1 MGDKITPDKL
11 AKTYLRIRA
20 ERSILSAKYKE
31 EDGNL
36 IRQLDIIKQA
46 MLDHCEDHN
55 VESVR
60 TSEGLFFRSAKKKYW
75 VSEWD
80 AIHKLIVEQNA
91 PQLLDKRINQA
102 NMKEFL
108 EENPDLKP
116 EGLEIEEELTISVR
130 KA

>member
-1 MGDKITPDKL
+1 MGDKVTPDKL

-20 ERSILSAKYKE
+20 ERSMLSATYKE
-31 EDGNL
+31 DDGKL
-36 IRQLDIIKQA
+36 IRQMDTIKQA
-46 MLDHCEDHN
+46 MLDHCEAHN

-60 TSEGLFFRSAKKKYW
+60 TSEGLFFRSTKKKYW

-80 AIHKLIVEQNA
+80 AIHRLIVEENA

-102 NMKEFL
+102 NMREFL
-108 EENPDLKP
+108 EENPDLMP

-130 KA
+130 KK

>member
-1 MGDKITPDKL
+1 MGDKVTPDKL

-20 ERSILSAKYKE
+20 ERSMLSAKYKE

-36 IRQLDIIKQA
+36 IRQLDVIKQA

-60 TSEGLFFRSAKKKYW
+60 TSEGLFFRSTKKKYW

-80 AIHKLIVEQNA
+80 AIHKLIVEENA

-102 NMKEFL
+102 NMREFL

-116 EGLEIEEELTISVR
+116 EGLEIEEEVTISVR
-130 KA
+130 KK

>member
-1 MGDKITPDKL
+1 MGDKITRDKL
-11 AKTYLRIRA
+11 AKTFLRIRR
-20 ERSILSAKYKE
+20 ERSMLSAKYKE

-36 IRQLDIIKQA
+36 IRQLDTIKQA

-60 TSEGLFFRSAKKKYW
+60 TSEGLFFRSTKKKYW

-80 AIHKLIVEQNA
+80 AIHKLIVEENA

-102 NMKEFL
+102 NMREFL

-116 EGLEIEEELTISVR
+116 EGLEIEEEVTISVR

>member
-1 MGDKITPDKL
+1 MGNKITPDKL

-20 ERSILSAKYKE
+20 ERSMLSAKYKE
-31 EDGNL
+31 EDGKL
-36 IRQLDIIKQA
+36 IRQMDTVKQA
-46 MLDHCEDHN
+46 MLDHCEAHN

-60 TSEGLFFRSAKKKYW
+60 TSEGLFFRSTKKKYW

-80 AIHKLIVEQNA
+80 AMHRLIVEENA

-102 NMKEFL
+102 NMREFL

-116 EGLEIEEELTISVR
+116 EGLEIEEEVTISVR
-130 KA
+130 KK

>member
-20 ERSILSAKYKE
+20 ERSMLSAKYKE

-36 IRQLDIIKQA
+36 VRQLDTIKQA
-46 MLDHCEDHN
+46 MLDHCEVHN

-60 TSEGLFFRSAKKKYW
+60 TSEGLFFRSTKKKYW

-80 AIHKLIVEQNA
+80 AIHKLIVEENA

-102 NMKEFL
+102 NMKQFL

-116 EGLEIEEELTISVR
+116 EGLEVEEEVTISVR
-130 KA
+130 KK

>member
-20 ERSILSAKYKE
+20 ERSMLSAKYKE

-36 IRQLDIIKQA
+36 IRQLDVVKQA

-60 TSEGLFFRSAKKKYW
+60 TSEGLFFRSTKKKYW

-80 AIHKLIVEQNA
+80 AIHKLIVEENA

-102 NMKEFL
+102 NMREFL

-116 EGLEIEEELTISVR
+116 EGLEIEEEVTISVR
-130 KA
+130 KK

>member
-1 MGDKITPDKL
+1 MGDKVTPDKL

-20 ERSILSAKYKE
+20 ERSMLSAKYKE

-36 IRQLDIIKQA
+36 IRQMDTVKQA
-46 MLDHCEDHN
+46 MLDHCEAHN

-60 TSEGLFFRSAKKKYW
+60 TSEGLFFRSTKKKYW

-80 AIHKLIVEQNA
+80 AMHRLIVEENA

-102 NMKEFL
+102 NMREFL

-116 EGLEIEEELTISVR
+116 EGLEIEEEVTISVR
-130 KA
+130 KK

>member
-20 ERSILSAKYKE
+20 ERSMLSAKYKE

-60 TSEGLFFRSAKKKYW
+60 TSEGLFFRSTKKKYW

-80 AIHKLIVEQNA
+80 AIHKLIVEENA
-91 PQLLDKRINQA
+91 TQLLDKRINQA
-102 NMKEFL
+102 NMREFL

-116 EGLEIEEELTISVR
+116 EGLEIEEEVTISVR
-130 KA
+130 KK

>member
-1 MGDKITPDKL
+1 MGDKVTPDKL

-20 ERSILSAKYKE
+20 ERSMLSAKYKE

-36 IRQLDIIKQA
+36 TRQLDIIKQA

-60 TSEGLFFRSAKKKYW
+60 TSEGLFFRSTKRKYW

-80 AIHKLIVEQNA
+80 AIHKLIVDNKVPE
-91 PQLLDKRINQA
+91 LLDKRINQA
-102 NMKEFL
+102 NMREFL

-116 EGLEIEEELTISVR
+116 DGLEIEEEVTISVR
-130 KA
+130 KK

>member
-1 MGDKITPDKL
+1 MGGKVTPDKL

-20 ERSILSAKYKE
+20 ERSMLSAKYKE

-36 IRQLDIIKQA
+36 IRQMDTIKQA
-46 MLDHCEDHN
+46 MLDHCEAHN

-60 TSEGLFFRSAKKKYW
+60 TSEGLFFRSTKKKYW

-80 AIHKLIVEQNA
+80 AMHRLIVEENA

-102 NMKEFL
+102 NMREFL

-116 EGLEIEEELTISVR
+116 EGLEIEEEVTISVR
-130 KA
+130 KK

>member
-36 IRQLDIIKQA
+36 TRQLDIIKQA

>member
-20 ERSILSAKYKE
+20 ERSMLSAKYKE

-36 IRQLDIIKQA
+36 IRQLDTIKQA
-46 MLDHCEDHN
+46 MLDHCEAHN

-60 TSEGLFFRSAKKKYW
+60 TSEGLFFRSTKKKYW

-80 AIHKLIVEQNA
+80 AMHRLIVEENA

-102 NMKEFL
+102 NMREFL

-116 EGLEIEEELTISVR
+116 EGLEIEEEVTISVR
-130 KA
+130 KK

>member
-1 MGDKITPDKL
+1 MGDKITPAKL

-20 ERSILSAKYKE
+20 ERSMLSAKYKE

-36 IRQLDIIKQA
+36 IRQLDVIKQA

-60 TSEGLFFRSAKKKYW
+60 TSEGLFFRSTKKKYW

-80 AIHKLIVEQNA
+80 AIHKLIVEENA

-102 NMKEFL
+102 NLREFL

-116 EGLEIEEELTISVR
+116 EGLEIEEEVTISVR
-130 KA
+130 KK

>member
-1 MGDKITPDKL
+1 MGDKVTPDKL

-60 TSEGLFFRSAKKKYW
+60 TSEGLFFRSTKKKYW

-80 AIHKLIVEQNA
+80 AIHKLIVEENA

-102 NMKEFL
+102 NMREFL

-116 EGLEIEEELTISVR
+116 EGLEIEEEVTISVR
-130 KA
+130 KK

>member
-20 ERSILSAKYKE
+20 ERSMLSAKYKE

-60 TSEGLFFRSAKKKYW
+60 TSEGLFFRSTKKKYW

-80 AIHKLIVEQNA
+80 AIHKLIVEENA

-116 EGLEIEEELTISVR
+116 EGLEIEEEVTISVR
-130 KA
+130 KK

>member
-20 ERSILSAKYKE
+20 ERSMLSAKYKE

-36 IRQLDIIKQA
+36 IRQMDTVKQA
-46 MLDHCEDHN
+46 MLDHCEAHN

-60 TSEGLFFRSAKKKYW
+60 TSEGLFFRSTKKKYW

-80 AIHKLIVEQNA
+80 AMHRLIVEENA

-102 NMKEFL
+102 NMREFL

-116 EGLEIEEELTISVR
+116 EGLEIEEEVTISVR
-130 KA
+130 KK

>member
-1 MGDKITPDKL
+1 MGGKVTPDKL

-20 ERSILSAKYKE
+20 ERSMLSAKYKE
-31 EDGNL
+31 DDGKL
-36 IRQLDIIKQA
+36 IRQMDTIKQA
-46 MLDHCEDHN
+46 MLDHCEAHN

-60 TSEGLFFRSAKKKYW
+60 TSEGLFFRSTKKKYW

-80 AIHKLIVEQNA
+80 AMHRLIVEENA

-116 EGLEIEEELTISVR
+116 EGLEIEEEVTISVR
-130 KA
+130 KK

>member
-1 MGDKITPDKL
+1 MGDKVTPDKL

-36 IRQLDIIKQA
+36 TRQLDIIKQA

-80 AIHKLIVEQNA
+80 AIHKLIVEENA

-102 NMKEFL
+102 NMREFL

-130 KA
+130 KK

>member
-20 ERSILSAKYKE
+20 ERSMLSAKYKE

-36 IRQLDIIKQA
+36 VRQLDVIKQA

-60 TSEGLFFRSAKKKYW
+60 TSEGLFFRSTKKKYW

-80 AIHKLIVEQNA
+80 AIHKLIVEENA

-102 NMKEFL
+102 NMREFL

-116 EGLEIEEELTISVR
+116 EGLEIEEEVTISVR
-130 KA
+130 KK

>member
-80 AIHKLIVEQNA
+80 AIHKLIVDNKVPE
-91 PQLLDKRINQA
+91 LLDKRINQA
-102 NMKEFL
+102 NMREFL
-108 EENPDLKP
+108 EELY
-116 EGLEIEEELTISVR
+116 
-130 KA
+130 

>member
-1 MGDKITPDKL
+1 MGGKVTPDKL

-20 ERSILSAKYKE
+20 ERSMLSAKYKE

-60 TSEGLFFRSAKKKYW
+60 TSEGLFFRSTKRKYW

-80 AIHKLIVEQNA
+80 AIHKLIVEENA

-102 NMKEFL
+102 NMREFL

-116 EGLEIEEELTISVR
+116 EGLEIEEEVTISVR
-130 KA
+130 KK

>member
-20 ERSILSAKYKE
+20 ERSMLSAKYKE

-36 IRQLDIIKQA
+36 IRQLDVIKQA

-60 TSEGLFFRSAKKKYW
+60 TSEGLFFRSTKKKYW

-80 AIHKLIVEQNA
+80 AIHKLIVEENA

-102 NMKEFL
+102 NMREFL

-116 EGLEIEEELTISVR
+116 EGLEIEEEITISVR
-130 KA
+130 KK

>member
-1 MGDKITPDKL
+1 MGDKVTPDKL

-20 ERSILSAKYKE
+20 ERSMLSAKYKE

-36 IRQLDIIKQA
+36 IRQLDTIKQA
-46 MLDHCEDHN
+46 MLDHCEAHN

-60 TSEGLFFRSAKKKYW
+60 TSEGLFFRSTKKKYW

-80 AIHKLIVEQNA
+80 AIHKLIVEENA

-102 NMKEFL
+102 NMREFL

-116 EGLEIEEELTISVR
+116 EGLEIEEEVTISVR
-130 KA
+130 KK